1 MNALHPQQCH
11 GSPVSTI
18 IVLNVSSISWYDGYQ
33 LEKYHH
39 SLKIQLL
46 LPHLLNNK
54 QSTTEVAWDQVR
66 SGWVSMN
73 GEFEWI
79 WKKVFYVKVL
89 GINLGEGL
97 IKLQKNNI
105 NSIGFTYESLPII
118 KSQGIGGK
126 K

>member
-1 MNALHPQQCH
+1 
-11 GSPVSTI
+11 
-18 IVLNVSSISWYDGYQ
+18 
-33 LEKYHH
+33 
-39 SLKIQLL
+39 
-46 LPHLLNNK
+46 
-54 QSTTEVAWDQVR
+54 
-66 SGWVSMN
+66 
-73 GEFEWI
+73 
-79 WKKVFYVKVL
+79 VFYVKVL